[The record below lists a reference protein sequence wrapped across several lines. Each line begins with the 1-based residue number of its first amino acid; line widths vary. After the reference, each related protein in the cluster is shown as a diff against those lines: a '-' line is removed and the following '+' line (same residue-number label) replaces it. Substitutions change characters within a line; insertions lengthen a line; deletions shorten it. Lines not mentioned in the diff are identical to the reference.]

1 MIEWVKVSSL
11 IVDQIFNY
19 GPKISNIFQSKESNQ
34 KKFQLKILCNDIAN
48 QLQKNLLEDLKTM
61 MDYSINNT
69 PLKKEDFDE
78 INKVIKNI
86 INNESIQMQLKIQD
100 LIINQF
106 NEILMDNLICTP
118 KYHNLVL
125 VGSNFIYKLINKFY
139 EDNFTI
145 KDNYEK
151 FQLFCTKKAEFR
163 AGLLLYTLNISD
175 KLDLAEIKTSPNINK
190 NQENKDDKENKDKI
204 INEFNNIKINMKKI
218 SSEILS
224 FIKSQNLLFKNDLN
238 RKITGIIIC
247 IDKKEQYSQIKEL
260 VNLLN
265 LSISKNNFEL
275 DLYLIIANKCIPY
288 KTENNIINDINN
300 IFDNNFDKNDI
311 INNNEKVN
319 IKNKIEEND
328 EIKKIKIFPITF
340 SDENTEILDEEEDN
354 HDIDNFLDE
363 LVKKYIKD
371 YMQNNIEN
379 IHCSL
384 DLQFSENLKFY
395 FEKLEKEFN
404 KAVLEMKNFN
414 LKNIPLKV
422 ELESQIKKI
431 YLDVFTNFLF
441 PISINPDIN
450 KKVKTKLTNESLNQI
465 NDLFSYNLG
474 KVKELTKKGKEEY
487 SNRLIGQVKIKI
499 NELFSDMGLEQGE
512 KEKLEEN
519 NLLKKNFIDDIT
531 HLLNEKIIMGSDVY
545 DLCLAY
551 FYINQ
556 DLFKAL
562 DEKIMEFCQNIL
574 HKKEFKEG
582 INKRIIQQ
590 IDDYQRK
597 ALNID

>member
-190 NQENKDDKENKDKI
+190 NQENKDDKENKDNI

-288 KTENNIINDINN
+288 KTENNITNDINN

-328 EIKKIKIFPITF
+328 EIKNIKIFPITF

-474 KVKELTKKGKEEY
+474 KVKELTNKGKEEY